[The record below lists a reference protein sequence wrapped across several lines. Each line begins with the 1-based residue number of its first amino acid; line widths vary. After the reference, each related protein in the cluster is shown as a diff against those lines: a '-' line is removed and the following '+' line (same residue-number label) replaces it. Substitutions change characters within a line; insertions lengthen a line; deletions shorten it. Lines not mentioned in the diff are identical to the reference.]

1 MAAAFLWFIGPI
13 GRYVSLAPII
23 VGAALWAINHFENV
37 GAAKERARIDEVNR
51 NAENKADAARAASER
66 AFDVDGLS
74 NDGWRRD

>member
-1 MAAAFLWFIGPI
+1 MMSALLWLVGPI
-13 GRYVSLAPII
+13 GRYVSLALLV
-23 VGAALWAINHFENV
+23 VGAMLWAINHFENV

>member
-1 MAAAFLWFIGPI
+1 MSVLLWFIGPI
-13 GRYVSLAPII
+13 GRYVSLALII
-23 VGAALWAINHFENV
+23 VGAMLWAINHFENV

>member
-1 MAAAFLWFIGPI
+1 MMSALLWLVGPI
-13 GRYVSLAPII
+13 GRYVSLALLV
-23 VGAALWAINHFENV
+23 VGAMLWAINHFENV

-66 AFDVDGLS
+66 AFDADGLS